1 MRQKV
6 GIEEALVLRPF
17 PQTGDPTQLATM
29 WREYRQEI
37 ISHAGIALFLFG
49 NKNVDGVAV
58 VADGLFDEFEIART
72 QGAAVIPV
80 GATGSAAK
88 ELADK
93 VSAEPNQFVP
103 ELDADGRAMLGA
115 IAASTAD
122 LDSLIDPVMELIHK
136 LQGKG

>member
-1 MRQKV
+1 VTRVQARNHFACWHCSLPVRQQKC
-6 GIEEALVLRPF
+6 GWI
-17 PQTGDPTQLATM
+17 
-29 WREYRQEI
+29 
-37 ISHAGIALFLFG
+37 
-49 NKNVDGVAV
+49 AV
-58 VADGLFDEFEIART
+58 VADGLFDEFQIART

-136 LQGKG
+136 LQEKG